1 MSTVAAQATPERAA
15 PPRARA
21 KKRRLRIGS
30 SPREAWLYVIPALA
44 LFALFEVYPIVA
56 NIVASLRDAHGHASA
71 ANYEA
76 AAADPVFWIA
86 LRNSILW
93 VVLSIAAEI
102 AIGFPLAVL
111 IELHIGRGKPLFRTL
126 LFLPMVVTP
135 SVIALVFTNLYAPDY
150 GLLFGWFVDLGLA
163 DYFPA
168 ILGTPSLA
176 SVGIIAVNVWQW
188 CGFFVLMYC
197 VGISQI
203 DAELFD
209 AAAIDG
215 AGGLTRVRHIIW
227 PLLRATHVSL
237 VVLGTVQALQQF
249 PLIYLMTE
257 GGPAN
262 ASQTLATYIFQTG
275 FVENRMG
282 YASMVAVVLFV
293 LALALV
299 AVEYAISSGRW
310 LPARRRAA

>member
-1 MSTVAAQATPERAA
+1 MDGVAAAVTPPTAR
-15 PPRARA
+15 PRP
-21 KKRRLRIGS
+21 RRLRIGS
-30 SPREAWLYVIPALA
+30 HRYEAWLYVIPALL
-44 LFALFEVYPIVA
+44 LFALFELYPIVA
-56 NIVASLRDAHGHASA
+56 NIVASLHDAKGRANA
-71 ANYEA
+71 ANYVA

-86 LRNSILW
+86 LRNSIVW
-93 VVLSIAAEI
+93 VVVSIAAEI

-111 IELHIGRGKPLFRTL
+111 IELSIGRGKPLFRTL

-163 DYFPA
+163 DAFPA
-168 ILGTPSLA
+168 ILGTPSWATL
-176 SVGIIAVNVWQW
+176 GIIAVNVWQW

-197 VGISQI
+197 VGIAQI
-203 DAELFD
+203 DAELLD

-215 AGGLTRVRHIIW
+215 AGGLVRVRHIIW
-227 PLLRATHVSL
+227 PVLRETHLSL

-299 AVEYAISSGRW
+299 AVEYAVASGRLW
-310 LPARRRAA
+310 PTRRRPA